1 MGRIEERLLEQH
13 PEVHRTDRG
22 VPYLTQPGVA
32 VISRPETALG
42 AAERFLEGFGRGY
55 ARYLEDPTHLG
66 PEAALTKFAGQL
78 CYMSFGE
85 KRTWNADAAKYFANL
100 KSSGHGSVF
109 EHAHTSLLLYG
120 ISRAATH
127 EIVRHRTFAYSQVS
141 TRFVSSEVLRF
152 VERYEFSREPS
163 LHAKFIERI
172 NRTYGEYLDLAKAIT
187 HLQEEGSPLLRGARR
202 AESRKKVQQL
212 ARMLLTHEAEAPLV
226 MTGNVR
232 SWRHFIEM
240 RASEHA
246 DTELRILAFCI
257 YQVMKSLEPLFY
269 DDYEVVDLAD
279 GTRCVRT
286 KFMKI

>member
-1 MGRIEERLLEQH
+1 
-13 PEVHRTDRG
+13 VSRTDEG
-22 VPYLTQPGVA
+22 VPYLRDPGV
-32 VISRPETALG
+32 VVLSRPHVEFGVA
-42 AAERFLEGFGRGY
+42 RSFLEGFLRHFES
-55 ARYLEDPTHLG
+55 YLEDPTHLG

-85 KRTWNADAAKYFANL
+85 KRTWNADAARYFTHL

-120 ISRAATH
+120 ISRATTH
-127 EIVRHRTFAYSQVS
+127 EIVRHRTFSYSQVS

-152 VERYEFSREPS
+152 VERYEFSREET

-172 NRTYGEYLDLAKAIT
+172 NRTYREYLDLAKDLT
-187 HLQEEGSPLLRGARR
+187 RLQEQGSTSLRGIKKSDA
-202 AESRKKVQQL
+202 RKKIQQL
-212 ARMLLTHEAEAPLV
+212 ARMLLTHEVEAPLV

-246 DTELRILAFCI
+246 DTEMRILAFRI
-257 YQVMKSLEPLFY
+257 FQVMTSLEPLFFE
-269 DDYEVVDLAD
+269 DYEVVDLDD
-279 GTRCVRT
+279 GTGYVRS
-286 KFMKI
+286 KYPKI